1 MIANY
6 SYNINHIPKNTA
18 SNRRPGNTIKPTTIT
33 IHNTGNPTSTAQN
46 ERDWLTN
53 PSNNRQ
59 ASFHI
64 VVDDKQ
70 AIECI
75 PLTENAWHAGDGSGK
90 TSGNM
95 TSISIEICESGNYE
109 QAVENAADLVARL
122 LKDRHW
128 QVKHNL
134 KRHFDWSG
142 KICPRLM
149 YDGGKWTG
157 WEDFKQKVQ
166 QKLEEDDSTMIL
178 SKYQRDALVTTL
190 TDLNKKG
197 LFTDQN
203 WIKRAQD
210 GSLTVSELT
219 WLNTM
224 IIARK

>member
-190 TDLNKKG
+190 TDLNNKG

-210 GSLTVSELT
+210 GSLTVSELA